1 MASMT
6 SLTLEEIGRLAG
18 VSRSTVSRVIN
29 NQENVRPEVRD
40 RVLRVIQET
49 GYRPHAAAR
58 SLAAQRT
65 NVVGLAVPRSAQSFF
80 ADPYYPRLIQGM
92 TQACNAHHL
101 ALSLFMCHSEK
112 EEEDLYPRVLSRGL
126 IDGLIIASSVKN
138 DPLIP
143 LLLESQMPFVL
154 VGRPLSQAPIN
165 YVDVD
170 NVVGV
175 QNAVRHLIRL
185 GRRRIGHIMGPQ
197 NSAVGLDRR
206 QGYINAHVER
216 GLTVDESL
224 IVPGDFSEMAGYQ
237 AAQHLLA
244 AGADAIVAVSDKTAY
259 GALRALREAGR
270 AVPEDVA
277 VVGFDDLEASALTEP
292 PLTTVRQPI
301 RATGVVAVETLLD
314 VMENPGGPPRQVIL
328 PTQLIVRESCGARFP

>member
-1 MASMT
+1 MA
-6 SLTLEEIGRLAG
+6 SLTLEEIGKLAG

-29 NQENVRPEVRD
+29 DQENVRPEVRD

-65 NVVGLAVPRSAQSFF
+65 SVIGLVVPRSAQSFF

-92 TQACNAHHL
+92 TQACNAHHF
-101 ALSLFMCHSEK
+101 ALTLFMCHSEK

-126 IDGLIIASSVKN
+126 IDGLMIASSVQD

-154 VGRPLSQAPIN
+154 VGRPLHPAPIN

-185 GRRRIGHIMGPQ
+185 GHRRIGHIRGPL
-197 NSAVGLDRR
+197 NSAVGRDRR
-206 QGYINAHVER
+206 LGYVNAHVER
-216 GLTVDESL
+216 GLSVDESL
-224 IVPGDFSEMAGYQ
+224 IAPGDFSESGGYQ
-237 AAQHLLA
+237 AARRLLA
-244 AGADAIVAVSDKTAY
+244 AGVDAIVAVSDKTAY

-277 VVGFDDLEASALTEP
+277 LIGFDDLEASALTEP

-314 VMENPGGPPRQVIL
+314 VMDNPGGPPRQVIL
-328 PTQLIVRESCGARFP
+328 PTQLIVRESCGARLA

>member
-1 MASMT
+1 CQQSARQTRTYYIVLYST
-6 SLTLEEIGRLAG
+6 HI
-18 VSRSTVSRVIN
+18 RS
-29 NQENVRPEVRD
+29 
-40 RVLRVIQET
+40 
-49 GYRPHAAAR
+49 
-58 SLAAQRT
+58 
-65 NVVGLAVPRSAQSFF
+65 
-80 ADPYYPRLIQGM
+80 
-92 TQACNAHHL
+92 
-101 ALSLFMCHSEK
+101 
-112 EEEDLYPRVLSRGL
+112 
-126 IDGLIIASSVKN
+126 
-138 DPLIP
+138 
-143 LLLESQMPFVL
+143 
-154 VGRPLSQAPIN
+154 
-165 YVDVD
+165 
-170 NVVGV
+170 
-175 QNAVRHLIRL
+175 VRHQLRL

-197 NSAVGLDRR
+197 NSAVGLVRR
-206 QGYINAHVER
+206 QVYINAHVER

-244 AGADAIVAVSDKTAY
+244 AGADAIVAVSDKTVY

-277 VVGFDDLEASALTEP
+277 VIGFDDLEASALTEP